1 MDGETRQLV
10 ARWVSTH
17 GLALAL
23 VVSLLLH
30 GLVLSLRFKFPDASH
45 AFQERA
51 LDIILVNRRSTHR
64 PAESQVKAQANLDNG
79 GNTEQDR
86 HAKTPLPPAPRHQE
100 GDDLEHSQKRIQA
113 LEAHQ
118 QRLATQ
124 ARSKSAINPKSDREV
139 QPEPAANLSGRDL
152 AQSALAMARL
162 EGEIA
167 KDLDDYNKRPRKK
180 FIGTSA
186 VEYRFAQYFEEW
198 RHKVERIGTL
208 NYPEAA
214 RGKLYG
220 SLVLTVTINSDGTVA
235 AIEINR
241 SSGYKIL
248 DDAARRIVAMAAP
261 FAAFPPAIRRD
272 TDVLEITRTWN
283 FTQRDSLETGKATK
297 R

>member
-1 MDGETRQLV
+1 MSAGLREIV
-10 ARWVSTH
+10 ARCLATH
-17 GLALAL
+17 ALWLALAA
-23 VVSLLLH
+23 SLLLH
-30 GLVLSLRFKFPDASH
+30 GLLLSLHFRFPDASR
-45 AFQERA
+45 AFKDRA
-51 LDIILVNRRSTHR
+51 LDIILVNSRSAR
-64 PAESQVKAQANLDNG
+64 APADAQVQAQASLDNG

-86 HAKTPLPPAPRHQE
+86 RARTPLPATARHQE
-100 GDDLEHSQKRIQA
+100 GNDLEHSQKRAQA

-118 QRLATQ
+118 QRLVAQKESRTMIA
-124 ARSKSAINPKSDREV
+124 ARAEKEA
-139 QPEPAANLSGRDL
+139 QPEPTPNVSGRDL

-167 KDLDDYNKRPRKK
+167 KELDDYNKRPRKK

-198 RHKVERIGTL
+198 RIKVERIGTL

-220 SLVLTVTINSDGTVA
+220 SLVLTVTIKSDGTVA
-235 AIEINR
+235 GIEINR
-241 SSGYKIL
+241 SSGHQIL
-248 DDAARRIVAMAAP
+248 DDAARRIVAMASP
-261 FAAFPPAIRRD
+261 FAAFPPAIRHD

-283 FTQRDSLETGKATK
+283 FTQRDSLETKAGK